1 MLEGR
6 IDWTK
11 EEEGGLDRSKHATGS
26 GPTTLIGGG
35 GNLLTE
41 PDFAQL
47 YTIE

>member
-1 MLEGR
+1 
-6 IDWTK
+6 
-11 EEEGGLDRSKHATGS
+11 LDRSKHATGS
-26 GPTTLIGGG
+26 GPTTLIGGW